1 MSKDMLLFLYL
12 IPLVIYLLV
21 GYLVY
26 KKTKDYAVTLIAMI
40 LCLAVFIL
48 LQLVLLNFK

>member
-1 MSKDMLLFLYL
+1 MLLFIYL
-12 IPLVIYLLV
+12 IPLAIYLFV

-26 KKTKDYAVTLIAMI
+26 KKTKDYAVAFIAMI

-48 LQLVLLNFK
+48 LQLIFMV